1 VKVAIG
7 VLTFNRPE
15 LLTRTLASIPR
26 GGHPCT
32 VDILDNGS
40 GPAAAAMAT
49 TLGAER
55 NSGPD
60 YTVGHGYNLLA
71 ERMLARQPDLMVFSG
86 DDFEYRSGWL
96 ADLVDFWQFA
106 PPALALLGTYQEPR
120 FRWNGPYGALE
131 AGPKGTVKQRCLLRF
146 DLGMTGWT
154 FKATDWPLIG
164 PLQETTCQGE
174 TKVVTRRLWERRLLV
189 GALDLVTHLGLSSS
203 LVNPEG
209 WARAGDIGPECRA
222 WGV

>member
-1 VKVAIG
+1 MKVAIG

-15 LLTRTLASIPR
+15 LLPRTLASIQR
-26 GGHPCT
+26 GGHAYT
-32 VDILDNGS
+32 VDVLDNGS
-40 GPAAAAMAT
+40 GPAAAAIAAS
-49 TLGAER
+49 LGAER
-55 NSGPD
+55 NPGPN

-71 ERMLARQPDLMVFSG
+71 ERMLARQPGLLVFSG
-86 DDFEYRSGWL
+86 DDLEYKDGWL
-96 ADLVDFWQFA
+96 ADLVDFWQYS
-106 PPALALLGTYQEPR
+106 PPALALLGSYQEPR

-131 AGPKGTVKQRCLLRF
+131 AGPKGAVKRRALLRF
-146 DLGMTGWT
+146 SLGMAVWT
-154 FKATDWPLIG
+154 FRANDWSLIG

-174 TKVVTRRLWERRLLV
+174 DKMVCRRLWERRLLV
-189 GALDLVTHLGLSSS
+189 GALDLAVHLGESCS